1 VREVISFK
9 TMIKFNGKLLIS
21 KLAQPLTFVA
31 IGALSRVIPHP
42 ANFAPITA
50 MALFGGV
57 YLNKKQALALPIL
70 AMILSDFVIGFD
82 SLPIRLAVYGSFI
95 LSVFIGFWIKK
106 HNNPKNIVF
115 ASLFSSIL
123 FFVIT
128 NFAVWAF
135 GTMYLKNLTGLAECY
150 LLAIPFFRNTVLG
163 DLFYS
168 GVFFGSYEL
177 LLSLVRKRSLSPI
190 VNY

>member
-1 VREVISFK
+1 
-9 TMIKFNGKLLIS
+9 MKFNGKLLIS

-31 IGALSRVIPHP
+31 IGAVSRVIPHP

-57 YLNKKQALALPIL
+57 YLNKRQALTLPIL
-70 AMILSDFVIGFD
+70 AMILSDLFIGFD
-82 SLPIRLAVYGSFI
+82 SIPMRLSVYGSFLI
-95 LSVFIGFWIKK
+95 SVFIGFWVKNHK
-106 HNNPKNIVF
+106 SSKNIVF

-135 GTMYLKNLTGLAECY
+135 GSMYVKSITGLMECY
-150 LLAIPFFRNTVLG
+150 LLAVPFFRNTILG
-163 DLFYS
+163 DITYTT
-168 GVFFGSYEL
+168 VFFGCYEL
-177 LLSLVRKRSLSPI
+177 LISLVKKKTFAQILNFKLS
-190 VNY
+190 

>member
-1 VREVISFK
+1 
-9 TMIKFNGKLLIS
+9 MIKFNGKLLIS

-57 YLNKKQALALPIL
+57 YLNKKQALTLPIL
-70 AMILSDFVIGFD
+70 AMVLSDLIIGFD
-82 SLPIRLAVYGSFI
+82 SLPMRFSVYGSF
-95 LSVFIGFWIKK
+95 LVAVFIGFWIKK
-106 HNNPKNIVF
+106 HKSSKNIVF

-128 NFAVWAF
+128 NLAVWAL
-135 GTMYLKNLTGLAECY
+135 GTMYVKNLSGLTECY
-150 LLAIPFFRNTVLG
+150 LLAIPFFRNTLLG

-168 GVFFGSYEL
+168 GVFFGSYEFL
-177 LLSLVRKRSLSPI
+177 KSFSKKKRLAQI
-190 VNY
+190 EN

>member
-1 VREVISFK
+1 
-9 TMIKFNGKLLIS
+9 MKFNGKSLIT
-21 KLAQPLTFVA
+21 KLTQPAIFIA
-31 IGALSRVIPHP
+31 IGAIARIIPHP

-57 YLNKKQALALPIL
+57 YLNKKQAFTLPII

-82 SLPIRLAVYGSFI
+82 SLPMRLSVYGSF
-95 LSVFIGFWIKK
+95 LLAVLIGFWVKNHKNAKK
-106 HNNPKNIVF
+106 III

-128 NFAVWAF
+128 NYAVWAF
-135 GTMYLKNLTGLAECY
+135 GTMYPKSISGLMDCY
-150 LLAIPFFRNTVLG
+150 LMAIPFFRNTILG

-168 GVFFGSYEL
+168 GAFFGSYEFVK
-177 LLSLVRKRSLSPI
+177 SLI
-190 VNY
+190 VKKNFAKIANC

>member
-1 VREVISFK
+1 
-9 TMIKFNGKLLIS
+9 MIKFNGKLLIS
-21 KLAQPLTFVA
+21 KLREPAILIA
-31 IGALSRVIPHP
+31 IGALSRVIPNP

-57 YLNKKQALALPIL
+57 YLNKKQALTLPIL
-70 AMILSDFVIGFD
+70 AMILSDFFIGFD
-82 SLPIRLAVYGSFI
+82 SIPMRLSVYGSFLI
-95 LSVFIGFWIKK
+95 SVFIGFWIKNHK
-106 HNNPKNIVF
+106 SSKNIVF

-135 GTMYLKNLTGLAECY
+135 GTMYLKNLTGLTECY
-150 LLAIPFFRNTVLG
+150 LLAIPFFRNTILG

-168 GVFFGSYEL
+168 GAFFGVYNL
-177 LLSLVRKRSLSPI
+177 LLNSVPRVALAQKRG
-190 VNY
+190 

>member
-1 VREVISFK
+1 
-9 TMIKFNGKLLIS
+9 MIKFNGKLLIS

-57 YLNKKQALALPIL
+57 YLNKKQALIFPVL
-70 AMILSDFVIGFD
+70 AMVLSDFVIGFD
-82 SLPIRLAVYGSFI
+82 SLPMRIAVYGSFM
-95 LSVFIGFWIKK
+95 LAVLIGFWIKK
-106 HNNPKNIVF
+106 HKSTKNIIF
-115 ASLFSSIL
+115 ASLTSSIL

-135 GTMYLKNLTGLAECY
+135 GTMYLKNSTGLIECY
-150 LLAIPFFRNTVLG
+150 LLAVPFFRNTILG
-163 DLFYS
+163 DLTYTT
-168 GVFFGSYEL
+168 VFFGSYEYL
-177 LLSLVRKRSLSPI
+177 KLLSKKKCLAQI
-190 VNY
+190 EN